1 MSKTSWIL
9 ACAIALGGLHLSL
22 ADNVLT
28 PTEAAEGWRLL
39 FDGVSMDAWKGLA
52 KPEIAEG
59 WKIIDGAL
67 TITAKAK
74 AGDIITREKFRNF
87 DFSFEFRLTE
97 GANSGIKYFIDPAR
111 AQGGHGIGCEY
122 QVLDDAGHKDAK
134 VREDGS
140 RTLASLYDVL
150 PAAKSKRSRPIGE
163 WNQGRIVV
171 RGRRVEHWLNGDKVL
186 EYERGSAPFR
196 AAVANSKFSK
206 IEAFGEWEEGHLL
219 IQDHN
224 DEVAYR
230 NLKIR
235 VLD

>member
-1 MSKTSWIL
+1 MNRMRWL
-9 ACAIALGGLHLSL
+9 VVGAVMWAGLHSAPAENGLSP
-22 ADNVLT
+22 A
-28 PTEAAEGWRLL
+28 EAAEGWRLL

-52 KPEIAEG
+52 KPEIAGG
-59 WKIIDGAL
+59 WKVIDGAL
-67 TITAKAK
+67 TITSKAK

-97 GANSGIKYFIDPAR
+97 GANSGIKYFIDPSR

-150 PAAKSKRSRPIGE
+150 PAAKTKRANPIGQ

-171 RGRRVEHWLNGDKVL
+171 RGRHVEHWLNGAKVL
-186 EYERGSAPFR
+186 TYERGSETFR

-206 IEAFGEWEEGHLL
+206 IEGFGEWEEGHLL

-224 DEVAYR
+224 DEAAYR

-235 VLD
+235 ALD